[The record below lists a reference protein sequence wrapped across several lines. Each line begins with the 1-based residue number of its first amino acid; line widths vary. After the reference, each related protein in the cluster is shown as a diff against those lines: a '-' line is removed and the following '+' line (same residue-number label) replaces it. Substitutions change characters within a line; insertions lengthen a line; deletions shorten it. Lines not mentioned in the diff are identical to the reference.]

1 MTETEKAKIAY
12 AMWRKREK
20 NARKGGANLM
30 LGLAIGSIV
39 LIWILIEAEA
49 DVSWLLAAQIPVA
62 FVALLAMVYNSRAD
76 QIPVWND
83 LLQEFEYET
92 WKLSEQAEH
101 R

>member
-20 NARKGGANLM
+20 NARKGGANLT

-39 LIWILIEAEA
+39 VIWILVEAEA
-49 DVSWLLAAQIPVA
+49 AVSWVLAAQIPVA
-62 FVALLAMVYNSRAD
+62 FVALLAMVDNSRAD
-76 QIPVWND
+76 QIPAWND